1 MTKPK
6 SYRTK
11 TGRVLTDGDIAA
23 LATEVETTTYDA
35 ETLKT
40 RHRGRPAMGTA
51 PAEVV
56 PVRLDPELRDA
67 VEARARQ
74 EHTTTNEVIRRALR
88 DFLDVA

>member
-6 SYRTK
+6 TYRTT
-11 TGRVLTDGDIAA
+11 TGRVLTDDDIAA
-23 LATEVETTTYDA
+23 LAADVETAAYDV
-35 ETLKT
+35 ETLKP
-40 RHRGRPAMGTA
+40 RRRGRPAMGTA

-56 PVRLDPELRDA
+56 AVRLDPELRDA

-74 EHTTTNEVIRRALR
+74 EHTTTSEVIRRALR